1 MERERDRKKRER
13 QTDRDQGR
21 DGERGPVCFISTW
34 IPLQEWTGLWG
45 GGRGQVPSV
54 RASVEPR
61 WPLAGRRGQRD
72 CSWAGLQPVSY
83 VALLLLLNKILSS
96 LHISLLSLIESTV
109 LGFFFFFPLLELEG
123 NQKREAYFLIERLT
137 ICRFGSWK
145 CLSS

>member
-1 MERERDRKKRER
+1 MECGFSDLKKKLFIVFKKRER
-13 QTDRDQGR
+13 QIDRDQGR

-109 LGFFFFFPLLELEG
+109 LGFFFFSLSLNLKEIRKE
-123 NQKREAYFLIERLT
+123 KLIFSLND
-137 ICRFGSWK
+137 
-145 CLSS
+145 